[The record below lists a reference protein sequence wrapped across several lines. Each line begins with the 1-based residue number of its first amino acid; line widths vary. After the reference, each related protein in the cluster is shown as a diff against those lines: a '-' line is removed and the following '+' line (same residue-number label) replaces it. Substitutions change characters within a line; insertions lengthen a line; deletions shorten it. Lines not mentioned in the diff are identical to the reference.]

1 MQSHHAPI
9 RLLAVLILLAA
20 GLAACDTTGSRLR
33 AIDGIIEDDPARA
46 LAELQLM
53 PTAGR
58 SHADSAYYALLYTQ
72 AQIKNYI
79 NVDSDSLISIA
90 YDAYKF
96 SGNRD
101 LRRRTHFY
109 QAQVA
114 YYRGDYRNAMQDAIV
129 AYDIAKEEDN
139 PYWIAKAAEL
149 MADIFFYSYNHEQ
162 AELFSSEAADNYLKA
177 NKILNHR
184 YALCALASN
193 FLNNHK
199 PKAAILILDSL
210 QAIVRTEKP
219 LDTTLDD
226 FITSIR
232 CSDML
237 DNQHYDLLKKSLPEN
252 IDSINDNLTKIDV
265 SIFKSY
271 VLTNDGDSNSA
282 DRLLA
287 EAYALTDD
295 DKERIRIMYASY
307 LIYKQTAHPW
317 QALELADSMLYLQSS
332 IGEQMLKESVTGVQ
346 RDFYSTKAVAQQ
358 HKSTLMGRMLLWVAL
373 TALIIILLLIIIYR
387 LRIRTKNAE
396 LEANL
401 SSLMRLQQQSDK
413 LTAENKRISS
423 EITDTST
430 ALFRDKWT
438 TLNMLCGEYLTID
451 EPGHRRE
458 DVLNKLEREIKKLR
472 TPQSLHEIEAAV
484 DNYMGSIMTM
494 LRYECPILSEDDYTF
509 LSLIYA
515 GFSSRAVCVL
525 IGIKYKLFY
534 LKKSRLTKRILASDA
549 PHRQLFVD
557 KMS

>member
-46 LAELQLM
+46 LAELQLVPRAAM
-53 PTAGR
+53 

-109 QAQVA
+109 KAQVA
-114 YYRGDYRNAMQDAIV
+114 YNAQKYRACMQDAIV
-129 AYDIAKEEDN
+129 TYDMAKEENN

-149 MADIFFYSYNHEQ
+149 IGDVLFYTYHYVQ
-162 AELFSSEAADNYLKA
+162 CVDYSSEAAENYLKA
-177 NKILNHR
+177 GKILNHR
-184 YALCALASN
+184 YALCDLASA
-193 FLNNHK
+193 LMNNQK
-199 PKAAILILDSL
+199 FGQARNLLDSV
-210 QAIVRTEKP
+210 QNVVRQEEP
-219 LDTTLDD
+219 LDTVFDGYLTSLKLSCLLEDKD
-226 FITSIR
+226 FDGI
-232 CSDML
+232 
-237 DNQHYDLLKKSLPEN
+237 KKNLPEEC
-252 IDSINDNLTKIDV
+252 DSIYGEIYKINI
-265 SIFKSY
+265 SIFQSY
-271 VLTNDGDSNSA
+271 VDADDGDVEAASH
-282 DRLLA
+282 LLA
-287 EAYALTDD
+287 ETAAITDD
-295 DKERIRIMYASY
+295 EKERIRVLYADY
-307 LIYKQTAHPW
+307 LHLKNSGHYADAV
-317 QALELADSMLYLQSS
+317 ALSDSLLKMQSNIAD
-332 IGEQMLKESVTGVQ
+332 QMLKESILGVKS
-346 RDFYSTKAVAQQ
+346 DFYSAKAVAQQ
-358 HKSTLMGRMLLWVAL
+358 QKSTFMGRMLLGVAL